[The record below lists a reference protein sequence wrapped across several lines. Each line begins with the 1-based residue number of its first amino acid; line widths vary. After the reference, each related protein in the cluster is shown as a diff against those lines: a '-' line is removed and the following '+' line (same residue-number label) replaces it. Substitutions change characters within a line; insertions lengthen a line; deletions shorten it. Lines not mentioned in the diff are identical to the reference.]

1 MHEISEILAF
11 TSLAIAI
18 SLSPGP
24 GAIQAIYTGSNYG
37 FARGQLA
44 ILGMQFGYLSHMLIV
59 AFGYV
64 TVIAKN
70 DWILTTVRWLGGF
83 YLLYL
88 GLSMAIGSRNIVA
101 SESGKKKPNQSLWHT
116 FISSVLINLLN
127 PKSLV
132 FMLAVLPQ
140 FIDYSSDLVSQ
151 VLIIGLI
158 MVIVDWVVM
167 NAYVAIGK
175 SSQFFQQ
182 HPKILLWQNI
192 VLGTIVSCL
201 AVLLM
206 FKD

>member
-101 SESGKKKPNQSLWHT
+101 SESSKKKPNQSLWHT

-206 FKD
+206 SKD

>member
-151 VLIIGLI
+151 VLIIGII